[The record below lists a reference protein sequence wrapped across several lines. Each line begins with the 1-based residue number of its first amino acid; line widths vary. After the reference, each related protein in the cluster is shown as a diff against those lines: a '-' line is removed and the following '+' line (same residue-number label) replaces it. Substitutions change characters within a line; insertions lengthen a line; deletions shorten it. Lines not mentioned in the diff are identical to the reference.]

1 MDLKEISAGARG
13 HNGTVWKLERSEYV
27 NANLA
32 RVPAGDSI
40 GERVN
45 EEIDMVMDM
54 IDSLAGVPVG
64 FQIEEGL

>member
-1 MDLKEISAGARG
+1 MDLKEISADARG
-13 HNGTVWKLERSEYV
+13 HNGAVWKLERSEYV
-27 NANLA
+27 NANLV

-54 IDSLAGVPVG
+54 IGSLAGVPVG
-64 FQIEEGL
+64 FQIEEGS